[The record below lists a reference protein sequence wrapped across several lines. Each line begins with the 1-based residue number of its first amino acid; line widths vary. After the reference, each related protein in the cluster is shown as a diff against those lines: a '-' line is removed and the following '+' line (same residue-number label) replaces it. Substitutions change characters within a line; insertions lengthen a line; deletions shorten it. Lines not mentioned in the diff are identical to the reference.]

1 MRNISLQVHPALVR
15 LAATHV
21 AQFIF
26 EKTIGGSCSYPML
39 LASVYRIDVDEG
51 DISLHQFLD
60 HFKNKY
66 GLEVSMISCGVSI
79 LYSAFMT
86 SKKKLEE
93 RLPMRYVAHV
103 LFVYVLHFIN

>member
-1 MRNISLQVHPALVR
+1 V
-15 LAATHV
+15 
-21 AQFIF
+21 
-26 EKTIGGSCSYPML
+26 
-39 LASVYRIDVDEG
+39 VYRIDVDDG
-51 DISLHQFLD
+51 DISLQQFLD

-93 RLPMRYVAHV
+93 RLPMK
-103 LFVYVLHFIN
+103 